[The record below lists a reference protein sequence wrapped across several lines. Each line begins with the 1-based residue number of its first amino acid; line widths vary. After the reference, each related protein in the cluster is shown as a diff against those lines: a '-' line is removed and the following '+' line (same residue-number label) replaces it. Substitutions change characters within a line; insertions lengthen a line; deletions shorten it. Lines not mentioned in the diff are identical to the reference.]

1 MQIFR
6 KSVNIVFLVPKTQ
19 YLVQIKR
26 TRTRVCRGSAYAFM
40 HRPTGERIPPT
51 DTLITLADFYGV
63 SLDYI
68 VGRTDNP
75 KINK

>member
-1 MQIFR
+1 M
-6 KSVNIVFLVPKTQ
+6 
-19 YLVQIKR
+19 
-26 TRTRVCRGSAYAFM
+26 CRGSTYAFM
-40 HRPTGERIPPT
+40 HRPTGEMIPPT
-51 DTLITLADFYGV
+51 DTLATLADFYGV

>member
-1 MQIFR
+1 M
-6 KSVNIVFLVPKTQ
+6 
-19 YLVQIKR
+19 Y
-26 TRTRVCRGSAYAFM
+26 RGSAYAFM
-40 HRPTGERIPPT
+40 HRPTAERVPPT

>member
-1 MQIFR
+1 M
-6 KSVNIVFLVPKTQ
+6 
-19 YLVQIKR
+19 
-26 TRTRVCRGSAYAFM
+26 CRGSAYAFM

-75 KINK
+75 KINNIGTRAHAFL

>member
-1 MQIFR
+1 M
-6 KSVNIVFLVPKTQ
+6 TQ
-19 YLVQIKR
+19 VQLQLATGIEQALLSKFER
-26 TRTRVCRGSAYAFM
+26 
-40 HRPTGERIPPT
+40 GERVPPT

-75 KINK
+75 EINR

>member
-1 MQIFR
+1 
-6 KSVNIVFLVPKTQ
+6 
-19 YLVQIKR
+19 
-26 TRTRVCRGSAYAFM
+26 M

-75 KINK
+75 KINNIGTRAHAFL

>member
-1 MQIFR
+1 M
-6 KSVNIVFLVPKTQ
+6 
-19 YLVQIKR
+19 
-26 TRTRVCRGSAYAFM
+26 CRGSAYAFM

-51 DTLITLADFYGV
+51 VTLITLADFYGV

-75 KINK
+75 KINNIGTRAHSFL

>member
-1 MQIFR
+1 
-6 KSVNIVFLVPKTQ
+6 
-19 YLVQIKR
+19 
-26 TRTRVCRGSAYAFM
+26 M

-75 KINK
+75 KINKYERARTHSYE

>member
-1 MQIFR
+1 M
-6 KSVNIVFLVPKTQ
+6 
-19 YLVQIKR
+19 
-26 TRTRVCRGSAYAFM
+26 CRGSAYAFM
-40 HRPTGERIPPT
+40 HCLTSERIPPT
-51 DTLITLADFYGV
+51 DTLITPTDFYGV

>member
-1 MQIFR
+1 
-6 KSVNIVFLVPKTQ
+6 
-19 YLVQIKR
+19 
-26 TRTRVCRGSAYAFM
+26 M

-51 DTLITLADFYGV
+51 DTLITLTDSYGV

>member
-1 MQIFR
+1 M
-6 KSVNIVFLVPKTQ
+6 
-19 YLVQIKR
+19 
-26 TRTRVCRGSAYAFM
+26 CRGSAYAFM

-68 VGRTDNP
+68 VGRTDNL

>member
-1 MQIFR
+1 M
-6 KSVNIVFLVPKTQ
+6 
-19 YLVQIKR
+19 Y
-26 TRTRVCRGSAYAFM
+26 RGSAYAFM

-51 DTLITLADFYGV
+51 VTLITLADFYGV
-63 SLDYI
+63 SLDYV